1 MVSEPREAAAKW
13 CLINGWIQRVT
24 EYLRSLILTGI
35 PVVFQTLAV
44 TI

>member
-1 MVSEPREAAAKW
+1 MVSAPKEAAAKW
-13 CLINGWIQRVT
+13 CLINGWIQRLK

-35 PVVFQTLAV
+35 PIVFQTHEV

>member
-1 MVSEPREAAAKW
+1 MVAAPKEAAAKW

-35 PVVFQTLAV
+35 PVMFQTHAV
-44 TI
+44 TK

>member
-24 EYLRSLILTGI
+24 EYLKSLVLTGTPVMI
-35 PVVFQTLAV
+35 PTHAV